1 MDYLINQ
8 KSLIIDG
15 KNDIIKL
22 TDRKPENWS
31 IRIQNIITVI
41 KMAESLSEVKLSFL
55 LSLKCTPK
63 MNLC

>member
-63 MNLC
+63 VNLC